1 MLYLTASSRSTSS
14 ILSIS
19 FHPSAFGSRNITLQ
33 IPSDLQSRLHALDLS
48 TAVDFTS
55 HRPEAVNSPP
65 FHMFVST
72 DNTLLMTCSSFNEA
86 GPSRLPQALSAL
98 FRPKTCVRQAG
109 SLPARRSAV
118 LSSFSE
124 AEDSDDDTSSRVGSS
139 DCSIESES
147 DPASLFGASKF
158 TSAASHRSI
167 PFSTRPMA
175 SEMVRPPEVS

>member
-1 MLYLTASSRSTSS
+1 
-14 ILSIS
+14 
-19 FHPSAFGSRNITLQ
+19 
-33 IPSDLQSRLHALDLS
+33 
-48 TAVDFTS
+48 
-55 HRPEAVNSPP
+55 
-65 FHMFVST
+65 MFVST

-86 GPSRLPQALSAL
+86 GPSSLPQALSAL
-98 FRPKTCVRQAG
+98 FRPKTCVSQAG

-118 LSSFSE
+118 LSFSE

-167 PFSTRPMA
+167 SFSIRPMA